1 MNILKIWTV
10 KAEGMM
16 FRVFIL
22 LIGFGLSVSG
32 GVTLI
37 MYLNLL
43 ATGSTFQDYFLF
55 ISGRVECYLLL
66 AGIFLIT
73 LSIYSPRKKE

>member
-43 ATGSTFQDYFLF
+43 ATGLTFQDYFFF
-55 ISGRVECYLLL
+55 ISGRLECYLLL
-66 AGIFLIT
+66 AGILMIT
-73 LSIYSPRKKE
+73 LSIYSPSQKK

>member
-1 MNILKIWTV
+1 
-10 KAEGMM
+10 MM

-22 LIGFGLSVSG
+22 LIGFGFSVSG

-43 ATGSTFQDYFLF
+43 AAGLSFQDYFLF
-55 ISGRVECYLLL
+55 ILGRVESYLLL

-73 LSIYSPRKKE
+73 ISIYSPARKS